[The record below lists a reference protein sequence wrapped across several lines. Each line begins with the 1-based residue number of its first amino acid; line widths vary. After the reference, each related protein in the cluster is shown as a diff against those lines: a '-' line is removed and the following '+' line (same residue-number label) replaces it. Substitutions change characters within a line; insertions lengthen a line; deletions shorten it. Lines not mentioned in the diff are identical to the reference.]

1 MLRVKLSIL
10 FILIISSFSVNA
22 QGYNT
27 ALGIRF
33 GGLSNGI
40 TLKHFVSNASAVEG
54 ILSLGN
60 RTVIITGLYEMHT
73 SIDHSQL
80 FRFYYGVGAHV
91 GFFQDGGYYY
101 YHNNILYTS
110 QSVVGIDGIIGLGY
124 KFKTAPINIGMDLKP
139 FMDFNSGTNLF
150 FDGGVSVRYTF

>member
-1 MLRVKLSIL
+1 MTKIRLAIL
-10 FILIISSFSVNA
+10 FALIISGFSVKA
-22 QGYNT
+22 QSYHT

-40 TLKHFVSNASAVEG
+40 TLKQFVSKSSAVEG

-60 RTVIITGLYEMHT
+60 RAFIVTGLYEMHT
-73 SIDHSQL
+73 PVDNSQL
-80 FRFYYGVGAHV
+80 FKFYYGVGAHI

-101 YHNNILYTS
+101 YHNNYIYTN
-110 QSVVGIDGIIGLGY
+110 QAVVGIDGILGLEY

-139 FMDFNSGTNLF
+139 FMDFNSGTNLY